1 VLKLIGMLKR
11 IIPSTGE
18 LLPAIGLG
26 TWQSF
31 DVDESNQS
39 NLIPVLEELHNS
51 GGRLIDSSPMYGRSE
66 TVIGNLTSKLQSRND
81 FFYATKVWITGRQAG
96 IDQMRTSM
104 KKMQREKIDLMQIHN
119 LLDWKTHL
127 PVLRE
132 WKEEGIIKYIGIT
145 HYQDSM
151 HDELAKIISSEK
163 IDFVQFNYSI
173 DSLHAEKRLMKVAGD
188 NGVAILIN
196 RPFGEGRLFEK
207 VKGKKLPEWCIE
219 VGIKNWSEYFLKF
232 ILADPN
238 VTCVIPATSDVQHA
252 VENYRAGSVSIP
264 DFDLSRKMVNFLNY
278 I

>member
-66 TVIGNLTSKLQSRND
+66 TVIGNLTSKLKSRND
-81 FFYATKVWITGRQAG
+81 FFFATKVWTTGRQAG
-96 IDQMRTSM
+96 IDQMKSSM

>member
-81 FFYATKVWITGRQAG
+81 FFYATKVWTTGRQAG
-96 IDQMRTSM
+96 IDQMKSSM

>member
-1 VLKLIGMLKR
+1 
-11 IIPSTGE
+11 
-18 LLPAIGLG
+18 
-26 TWQSF
+26 
-31 DVDESNQS
+31 
-39 NLIPVLEELHNS
+39 
-51 GGRLIDSSPMYGRSE
+51 
-66 TVIGNLTSKLQSRND
+66 
-81 FFYATKVWITGRQAG
+81 
-96 IDQMRTSM
+96 
-104 KKMQREKIDLMQIHN
+104 
-119 LLDWKTHL
+119 
-127 PVLRE
+127 
-132 WKEEGIIKYIGIT
+132 
-145 HYQDSM
+145 M

-232 ILADPN
+232 ILADSN

>member
-1 VLKLIGMLKR
+1 MLKLIGMLKR

-66 TVIGNLTSKLQSRND
+66 TVIGNLTSKLKSRND
-81 FFYATKVWITGRQAG
+81 FFFATKVWTTGRQAG

-104 KKMQREKIDLMQIHN
+104 KKMQRVKIDLMQIHN

-188 NGVAILIN
+188 NGVATLIN

>member
-104 KKMQREKIDLMQIHN
+104 KKMQRVKIDLMQIHN

>member
-1 VLKLIGMLKR
+1 MFKR

-18 LLPAIGLG
+18 LLPTIGLG

-39 NLIPVLEELHNS
+39 NLIPVLEELHKN
-51 GGRLIDSSPMYGRSE
+51 GGKLIDSSPMYGRSE
-66 TVIGNLTSKLQSRND
+66 TVIGNLTSGLKSND
-81 FFYATKVWITGRQAG
+81 EFFYATKVWTTGKQAG
-96 IDQMRTSM
+96 IDQMKSSM

-151 HDELAKIISSEK
+151 HDELARIISSEK

-173 DSLHAEKRLMKVAGD
+173 DSLHAEKKLLKVAGEK
-188 NGVAILIN
+188 GVATLIN

-207 VKGKKLPEWCIE
+207 VKGKKLPDWSIE
-219 VGIKNWSEYFLKF
+219 FDIKNWSDYFLKF
-232 ILADPN
+232 ILADQN
-238 VTCVIPATSDVQHA
+238 VTCVIPATSNLIHSKDNFH
-252 VENYRAGSVSIP
+252 AGSDPIP
-264 DFDLSRKMVNFLNY
+264 DFDFSRRMVNYLNS

>member
-1 VLKLIGMLKR
+1 MLKR

-39 NLIPVLEELHNS
+39 NLIPVLDEMHKS

-66 TVIGNLTSKLQSRND
+66 TVIGNLTSKLKSRND
-81 FFYATKVWITGRQAG
+81 FFFATKVWTTGRQAG
-96 IDQMRTSM
+96 IDQMKSSV

-173 DSLHAEKRLMKVAGD
+173 NSLHAEKKLLKVAKEK
-188 NGVAILIN
+188 GVATLIN

-207 VKGKKLPEWCIE
+207 VKAKKLPEWCTE
-219 VGIKNWSEYFLKF
+219 FGIKNWSSFFLKF

>member
-1 VLKLIGMLKR
+1 MLKLIGMLKR

-66 TVIGNLTSKLQSRND
+66 TVIGNLTSKLKSRND
-81 FFYATKVWITGRQAG
+81 FFFATKVWTTGRQAG
-96 IDQMRTSM
+96 IDQMKSSM

>member
-66 TVIGNLTSKLQSRND
+66 TVIGNLTSKLKSRND
-81 FFYATKVWITGRQAG
+81 FFFATKVWTTGRQAG
-96 IDQMRTSM
+96 IDQMKSSM

-232 ILADPN
+232 ILADSN